1 MTESLTNRKIAKFSQ
16 KIVSRYY
23 LNINFFFFSIK
34 IIMYTESWDSTSKI
48 IWSYRSIY
56 LRWSNIGKYFLVEL
70 LMIEAWCSAI
80 FGKIFVV
87 HPVIKR
93 IRGRNSPSWL
103 EDGEN
108 RKRECRADDKSNKFL
123 ASAPRIESVS
133 ITCVWW
139 NLITWNYIKA
149 TRSHSNEI
157 WGSFAFT
164 DYSHSLLVRD
174 TFS

>member
-1 MTESLTNRKIAKFSQ
+1 M
-16 KIVSRYY
+16 
-23 LNINFFFFSIK
+23 
-34 IIMYTESWDSTSKI
+34 
-48 IWSYRSIY
+48 Y

-108 RKRECRADDKSNKFL
+108 GKRECRADDKSNEFL

-139 NLITWNYIKA
+139 NLITWNYIEA
-149 TRSHSNEI
+149 TRSRSSEI

-164 DYSHSLLVRD
+164 DYSHSFHVPRARHVLLIAIAE
-174 TFS
+174 FQIGNWLSIFIIENNYY